1 MHGVRMDE
9 RDLEPE
15 EALPRCLVDQLGSGR
30 DEVLEHSRNVVGLER
45 DVMHAWASLGEE
57 APDRRVLTRGFEELD
72 PALAHEER
80 GRHDTLVL
88 EHVAALQARL
98 EEALVRRDGLFEV
111 GYGNAD
117 VMDTADPHPVDA
129 THPTKLQLATWLDG
143 RVARRKP
150 ACELADGD
158 ASYKL

>member
-1 MHGVRMDE
+1 MDE

-15 EALPRCLVDQLGSGR
+15 EPLPRYLVDQLGSGR

-57 APDRRVLTRGFEELD
+57 APDRRVLTRGLEELD

-80 GRHDTLVL
+80 GRHDALIL

-98 EEALVRRDGLFEV
+98 EEALVRCDRLFEV
-111 GYGNAD
+111 RYGNAEM
-117 VMDTADPHPVDA
+117 MDAADAHPSDA
-129 THPTKLQLATWLDG
+129 TRG
-143 RVARRKP
+143 
-150 ACELADGD
+150 
-158 ASYKL
+158 